1 MRWSEVRNGAEVSPF
16 ELDEPDIEAYCV
28 YLRSTKNHAPATIN
42 RRLQALRKFY
52 GFAVAQGWT
61 TGNPADGVSL
71 LSESASERSRF
82 LTFENVSRLLAAVRT
97 GRSRWAERDWAVM
110 QVFLGAGLKLSE
122 LTRLRLDDLHLHD
135 DQPYLEVRGASDEPL
150 RTVPLDDAPYEALQ
164 TYLDS
169 RKAAPG
175 VDHAFTN
182 RDGNPLSTRSVQRLL
197 HHYAEAADLE
207 GLTTQALRYEYAKTI
222 YEDCDD
228 LETVARLL
236 GHRHLATT
244 IRYLRPGPPYE
255 DQSPAPE
262 ALDGDSAE
270 NQTET

>member
-1 MRWSEVRNGAEVSPF
+1 MRNGAEVSPF
-16 ELDEPDIEAYCV
+16 ELDESDIEAYCV
-28 YLRSTKNHAPATIN
+28 YLRSTKNHAPATVN

-52 GFAVAQGWT
+52 GFAIAQGWT
-61 TGNPADGVSL
+61 TSNPADGVSL

-82 LTFENVSRLLAAVRT
+82 LTPEDVSRLLATVRS
-97 GRSRWAERDWAVM
+97 GRSRWADRDWAVM

-122 LTRLRLDDLHLHD
+122 LTRLRLDDLHLDD
-135 DQPYLEVRGASDEPL
+135 DQPYLDVRGVSDE
-150 RTVPLDDAPYEALQ
+150 RVRAVPLDDAPFEALQ
-164 TYLDS
+164 TYLGG

-197 HHYAEAADLE
+197 HHYAEAADVE
-207 GLTTQALRYEYAKTI
+207 GLTTQALRYEYARRI

-228 LETVARLL
+228 LDTVARLL

-244 IRYLRPGPPYE
+244 IRYLRPGPPPE
-255 DQSPAPE
+255 DQSPMPE
-262 ALDGDSAE
+262 ALDGDSVD
-270 NQTET
+270 NQTEA

>member
-1 MRWSEVRNGAEVSPF
+1 LRWSKVRNGDEVSPF

-28 YLRSTKNHAPATIN
+28 HLRSAKDHAPATVN

-52 GFAVAQGWT
+52 GFAIVQGWT
-61 TGNPADGVSL
+61 TTNPADGVPL
-71 LSESASERSRF
+71 LSEFASERSRF
-82 LTFENVSRLLAAVRT
+82 LTPEDVSRLLVTVRS
-97 GRSRWAERDWAVM
+97 GRSRWANRDWAVM

-122 LTRLRLDDLHLHD
+122 LTRLRLTDLHLED
-135 DQPYLEVRGASDEPL
+135 DQPYLEVRGASDEPM
-150 RTVPLDDAPYEALQ
+150 RAVPLDDVPFEALQ
-164 TYLDS
+164 TYLS
-169 RKAAPG
+169 GRRAAPG

-207 GLTTQALRYEYAKTI
+207 GLTTQALRYEYAKRV

-244 IRYLRPGPPYE
+244 IRYLRPGPPHE
-255 DQSPAPE
+255 ERSPIPEAPE
-262 ALDGDSAE
+262 GDSVE
-270 NQTET
+270 NQKEA